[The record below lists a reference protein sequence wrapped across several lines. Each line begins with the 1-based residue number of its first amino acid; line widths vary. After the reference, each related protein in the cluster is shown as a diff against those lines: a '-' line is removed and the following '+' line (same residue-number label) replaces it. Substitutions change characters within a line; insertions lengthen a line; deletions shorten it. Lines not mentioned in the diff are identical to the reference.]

1 MMPFLHRVL
10 PHEPDVISLLV
21 AQLDMTVAGLAALV
35 EWTSGEPD
43 QSFAVRDAEHEADER
58 KRALWLALRDAF
70 VTPLAPEDL
79 YFMSARIDV
88 VLGEAKDLVR
98 ESEVIETPPDEAMHD
113 MAQALAES
121 VGYLLDACTAF
132 RGGRK
137 NFGAATSAADAAH
150 KAARAVEPRY
160 RTAMAVL
167 LASDDRRRVARYR
180 ESYHRMTRMGNDL
193 IEVAERIWY
202 VAVKES

>member
-1 MMPFLHRVL
+1 MNSFFHRVL
-10 PHEPDVISLLV
+10 PHEPDVIGLLV
-21 AQLDMTVAGLAALV
+21 AQVEMTQAGMSALV
-35 EWTSGEPD
+35 EWTAGDSD
-43 QSFAVRDAEHEADER
+43 QSYAVRDAEHEADER

-79 YFMSARIDV
+79 FFFSARIDV

-98 ESEVIETPPDEAMHD
+98 ESEAIGTPPDEAMHE

-121 VGYLLDACTAF
+121 VGYLLDACMAF
-132 RGGRK
+132 RGGRAS
-137 NFGAATSAADAAH
+137 FAAATAAADTAH

-160 RTAMAVL
+160 RTAMATL
-167 LASDDRRRVARYR
+167 LESDDRRRVARYR
-180 ESYHRMTRMGNDL
+180 ESYHRMARMGNDL
-193 IEVAERIWY
+193 IEVAERVWY